1 MFPSL
6 SSSNVPGSNAFGA
19 AQYSQPPSS
28 GAFGVT
34 ERNQFGR
41 GMNEPII
48 STLRLIPYGPDGPTL
63 YLHGDVLFN
72 YVGPLGK
79 RPANTDVVGISFAW
93 LNSLLDRNWNTDVPG
108 GSKDENNGNQ
118 PEVYT
123 KSDLASVYSRLINEN
138 FANTK
143 VADKIMKSSAFL
155 TQADLSNYY
164 GMDITSGKSEDEIN
178 ALDRQLEALKA
189 YYTRVKTGDGWLT
202 SLTPAL
208 VGKNFRL
215 LGTVG
220 HGMGTDFDAQ
230 KHSSHP
236 MIPTNTNINFGGVC
250 KSINFWGNDLKVG
263 SKLWFCISGYF
274 SSESYDGVES
284 RSPIKIIPW
293 VNPTPHSKSPP
304 PHEIC
309 TYETGELQRKIYV
322 PPIFFGTVVGFDV
335 GENRVVRDDQL
346 HRAWGI
352 NGESWDVIKTN
363 QALLG
368 KVKVKRGERL
378 FGY

>member
-6 SSSNVPGSNAFGA
+6 SSSSIPGASAFGA
-19 AQYSQPPSS
+19 PRYPQPPSR
-28 GAFGVT
+28 GAFAPN
-34 ERNQFGR
+34 ERNQFAR

-79 RPANTDVVGISFAW
+79 RPANTEVVGISFAW
-93 LNSLLDRNWNTDVPG
+93 LNSLLDKNWNADVPG
-108 GSKDENNGNQ
+108 GSKENNGKQ

-123 KSDLASVYSRLINEN
+123 KSDLASVYSKIVNEN
-138 FANTK
+138 FANTN
-143 VADKIMKSSAFL
+143 VADNMIKANAFFTKEEVSA
-155 TQADLSNYY
+155 YY
-164 GMDITSGKSEDEIN
+164 GFDVTSGKTDDEIE
-178 ALDRQLEALKA
+178 AFDQQLEALKA

-230 KHSSHP
+230 KHTSHP
-236 MIPTNTNINFGGVC
+236 MVATNTNVNFGGVC
-250 KSINFWGNDLKVG
+250 KSLNFWGNNLKIG
-263 SKLWFCISGYF
+263 SKLWFVVSGYG
-274 SSESYDGVES
+274 SSESYDGADF

-293 VNPTPHSKSPP
+293 VSPDPHSKSPP
-304 PHEIC
+304 PHELC
-309 TYETGELQRKIYV
+309 TYETGELQRSIYV

-346 HRAWGI
+346 HRACGLG
-352 NGESWDVIKTN
+352 GESWDVIKTN